1 MHQRHQNREKDVE
14 AVSPV
19 IGVILMVAI
28 TVILA
33 AVVGNF
39 VLGVGDSVGQN
50 AQAGVSFGYD
60 GANVT
65 VTVVDPGNVDA
76 IRLTGW
82 SVAPAGDGV
91 WQEVDGDLRLDGD
104 TVRAGAR
111 YSFEAA
117 ANSGSRLS
125 IVGESGADENVLT
138 TYVVP

>member
-1 MHQRHQNREKDVE
+1 MIQRQQRPERGTE

-19 IGVILMVAI
+19 IGVILMVSI

-39 VLGVGDSVGQN
+39 VLGVGDNVGQN
-50 AQAGVSFGYD
+50 AQAGVNFDYD

-65 VTVVDPGNVDA
+65 VTVVNPGNVDGL
-76 IRLTGW
+76 RLTGW
-82 SVAPAGDGV
+82 TYTPTGDGV
-91 WQEVDGDLRLDGD
+91 WEEIDGDLTLHGD
-104 TVRAGAR
+104 AVSAGAR
-111 YSFEAA
+111 YTFDAA

-125 IVGESGADENVLT
+125 LVGEVGADENVLT